1 MVTDGSVARRNR
13 VGSISLAVAV
23 AGAVG
28 SRVALAV
35 GPFAGETWLRLVAA
49 GFEAAV
55 VGGLADWFAVTAL
68 FRHPL
73 GLPIPHTAII
83 PRRREKIIESI
94 VSMVQNE
101 WLSPDVIGSRL
112 SRIAPSALILEWL
125 DDPAHVARLGGP
137 VRDLLR
143 ALGRTLGEAQV
154 HDFVERT
161 IRHQLR
167 DLPSDQ
173 TIARLL
179 DRAVKS
185 DSTGAII
192 QSVALSLANLA
203 DRPQTAAELE
213 WWIQRSAEKLRES
226 GKRMV
231 PFFLRRQVVQRKIV
245 DAACAYAS
253 SELRLAAQD
262 PDHPL
267 RRAALATLGRF
278 AERLAASDPQ
288 ASLQVARARTALV
301 ESMELRPVIAESLLR
316 LRGQLDQE
324 LADPNGQLSTFLD
337 RQMRD
342 GVVRVLS
349 DPARRDT
356 FDAWVRTTAIDL
368 LEKNHHQIGLTVRE
382 NLEAL
387 ETGKLVQQIE
397 DRVGGDLQFVR
408 LNGAVVGGLIGLLLA
423 AVSLALGH

>member
-1 MVTDGSVARRNR
+1 MARRNR

-23 AGAVG
+23 VGALA

-35 GPFAGETWLRLVAA
+35 GPLAGAAWLHVVAA

-83 PRRREKIIESI
+83 PNRREKIIESI

-101 WLSPDVIGSRL
+101 WLSPDVIGTRL
-112 SRIAPSALILEWL
+112 SRIAPSALLLEWL
-125 DDPAHVARLGGP
+125 EDPSHVARLGGP
-137 VRDLLR
+137 MRDLLR
-143 ALGRTLGEAQV
+143 ALGRTVNEPEV
-154 HDFVERT
+154 HDLIERT
-161 IRHQLR
+161 IRHQLH

-179 DRAVKS
+179 ARAVKS
-185 DSTGAII
+185 DSADAIV
-192 QSVALSLANLA
+192 QSVALSAANLA
-203 DRPQTAAELE
+203 DRPQTAEELE

-253 SELRLAAQD
+253 SELRLAAYD
-262 PDHPL
+262 RDHPL
-267 RRAALATLGRF
+267 RRAALGALARF
-278 AERLAASDPQ
+278 AERLGAGDPQ
-288 ASLQVARARTALV
+288 ASMQVARARSALV
-301 ESMELRPVIAESLLR
+301 ESMELRPVIVEGLHR
-316 LRGQLDQE
+316 LQQQLDHE
-324 LADPNGQLSTFLD
+324 LADPHGPLSTFLD
-337 RQMRD
+337 RQLRE
-342 GVVRVLS
+342 GIVRVLA
-349 DPARRDT
+349 DPARRETLDH
-356 FDAWVRTTAIDL
+356 WVRSTAIDL
-368 LEKNHHQIGLTVRE
+368 LQKNHHQIGLTVRE

-387 ETGKLVQQIE
+387 ETGALVQQIE
-397 DRVGGDLQFVR
+397 DRVGNDLQFVR

-423 AVSLALGH
+423 LARVLLER

>member
-1 MVTDGSVARRNR
+1 MSVVARRNR
-13 VGSISLAVAV
+13 VGSISLAIAA
-23 AGAVG
+23 AGAVA
-28 SRVALAV
+28 SRVGLAV
-35 GPFAGETWLRLVAA
+35 GPFVGETWLGIVAA

-73 GLPIPHTAII
+73 GIPIPHTAII
-83 PRRREKIIESI
+83 PKRREKIIESI

-101 WLSPDVIGSRL
+101 WLSPEVIGSRL
-112 SRIAPSALILEWL
+112 TRIAPSALILEWL
-125 DDPAHVARLGGP
+125 ADPAHVARLGGP

-161 IRHQLR
+161 IRNQLQE
-167 DLPSDQ
+167 LPADA

-179 DRAVKS
+179 ARTVKS
-185 DSTGAII
+185 ESAGAAV

-203 DRPQTAAELE
+203 DRPQTAEELE
-213 WWIQRSAEKLRES
+213 WWIQRSAVKLRES
-226 GKRMV
+226 GKRVV

-278 AERLAASDPQ
+278 AERLAAGDPQ
-288 ASLQVARARTALV
+288 ASLQVARVRTALV
-301 ESMELRPVIAESLLR
+301 ESMELRPLVAEALLR

-324 LADPNGQLSTFLD
+324 LADPDGQLSTFLD
-337 RQMRD
+337 RQIHT
-342 GVVRVLS
+342 GVLRVLS

-356 FDAWVRTTAIDL
+356 FDAWVRATAIDL

-408 LNGAVVGGLIGLLLA
+408 LNGAVVGGLIGLLFALVHVWLA
-423 AVSLALGH
+423 S

>member
-1 MVTDGSVARRNR
+1 MVARRNR

-23 AGAVG
+23 AGAVA
-28 SRVALAV
+28 SRVALVV
-35 GPFAGETWLRLVAA
+35 GPLAGETWLQIVAA

-83 PRRREKIIESI
+83 PNRREKIIESI

-101 WLSPDVIGSRL
+101 WLSPDVIGARL
-112 SRIAPSALILEWL
+112 TRITPSALLLEWL
-125 DDPAHVARLGGP
+125 EDPSHLARLGGP
-137 VRDLLR
+137 MRDLLR
-143 ALGRTLGEAQV
+143 ALGRTVNEPEV
-154 HDFVERT
+154 HDLIERT
-161 IRHQLR
+161 IRHQLH

-179 DRAVKS
+179 ARAVKS
-185 DSTGAII
+185 ASADAIV
-192 QSVALSLANLA
+192 QSVALSFANLA
-203 DRPQTAAELE
+203 DRPQTAEELE
-213 WWIQRSAEKLRES
+213 WWIARSAEKMRES

-253 SELRLAAQD
+253 SELRLAARD

-267 RRAALATLGRF
+267 RRAALGTLARF
-278 AERLAASDPQ
+278 AERLAAGDPQ
-288 ASLQVARARTALV
+288 ASLQVARARSALI
-301 ESMELRPVIAESLLR
+301 ESMELRPVIVEGLHR
-316 LRGQLDQE
+316 LQQQLDQE
-324 LADPNGQLSTFLD
+324 LADPHGQLSVFLD
-337 RQMRD
+337 RQLRE
-342 GVVRVLS
+342 GIVRVLG
-349 DPARRDT
+349 DAARRDA
-356 FDAWVRTTAIDL
+356 FDHWVRTTAIDL
-368 LEKNHHQIGLTVRE
+368 LQKNHHQIGLTVRE

-387 ETGKLVQQIE
+387 ETGALVQQIE
-397 DRVGGDLQFVR
+397 DRVGADLQFVR

-423 AVSLALGH
+423 LLRVVFEH

>member
-1 MVTDGSVARRNR
+1 MVARRNR
-13 VGSISLAVAV
+13 VGTISLSIAA
-23 AGAVG
+23 AGAVA

-35 GPFAGETWLRLVAA
+35 GPLAGKPWLQIVAA

-73 GLPIPHTAII
+73 GIPIPHTAII
-83 PRRREKIIESI
+83 PNRREKIIESI

-112 SRIAPSALILEWL
+112 GRIAPSALLLEWL
-125 DDPAHVARLGGP
+125 EDPSHVARLGGP
-137 VRDLLR
+137 MRDLLR
-143 ALGRTLGEAQV
+143 ALGRTVNEPEV
-154 HDFVERT
+154 HDLIERT
-161 IRHQLR
+161 IRHQLQ

-179 DRAVKS
+179 ARAVKS
-185 DSTGAII
+185 ASADAIV
-192 QSVALSLANLA
+192 QSVALSFANLA
-203 DRPQTAAELE
+203 DRPQTAEELE

-253 SELRLAAQD
+253 SELRLAARD
-262 PDHPL
+262 RDHPL
-267 RRAALATLGRF
+267 RRAALGTLGRF
-278 AERLAASDPQ
+278 AERLASGDPQ
-288 ASLQVARARTALV
+288 ASLQVARARAALV
-301 ESMELRPVIAESLLR
+301 ESAELRPVIAEGLHR
-316 LRGQLDQE
+316 LQQQLDHE
-324 LADPNGQLSTFLD
+324 LADPQGPLSTFLD
-337 RQMRD
+337 RQLRE
-342 GVVRVLS
+342 GIVRALA
-349 DPARRDT
+349 DPARRETLDH
-356 FDAWVRTTAIDL
+356 WVRSTAIDL

-387 ETGKLVQQIE
+387 ETDKLVQQIE
-397 DRVGGDLQFVR
+397 DRVGADLQFVR

-423 AVSLALGH
+423 LAREFFER

>member
-1 MVTDGSVARRNR
+1 VARRNR
-13 VGSISLAVAV
+13 VGSISLAIAVVGAV
-23 AGAVG
+23 A

-35 GPFAGETWLRLVAA
+35 GPVAGETWLQIVAA

-83 PRRREKIIESI
+83 PHRREKIIESI

-101 WLSPDVIGSRL
+101 WLSPEVIGSRL
-112 SRIAPSALILEWL
+112 NRIAPSALLLEWL
-125 DDPAHVARLGGP
+125 DDPAHLARLGGP
-137 VRDLLR
+137 MRDLLR
-143 ALGRTLGEAQV
+143 ALGRTLGEPEV
-154 HDFVERT
+154 HDLIERT
-161 IRHQLR
+161 IRRQLQ
-167 DLPSDQ
+167 DLPSDD

-179 DRAVKS
+179 ARAVRS
-185 DSTGAII
+185 ESAGAVV

-203 DRPQTAAELE
+203 DRPATAEELE

-245 DAACAYAS
+245 EAACAYAS
-253 SELRLAAQD
+253 SELRLAAHD

-267 RRAALATLGRF
+267 RRAALATLARF
-278 AERLAASDPQ
+278 AERLANGDPQ
-288 ASLQVARARTALV
+288 ASLQVARVRRALL
-301 ESMELRPVIAESLLR
+301 ESMELRPIIDEGLVR
-316 LRGQLDQE
+316 LREQLDRE
-324 LADPNGQLSTFLD
+324 LADPNGQLSSFLD
-337 RQMRD
+337 RQMRE
-342 GVVRVLS
+342 GIMRALA
-349 DPARRDT
+349 DPARRDA
-356 FDAWVRTTAIDL
+356 FDHWVRATAIDL

-397 DRVGGDLQFVR
+397 DRVGADLQFVR
-408 LNGAVVGGLIGLLLA
+408 LNGAVVGGLIGAAIALA
-423 AVSLALGH
+423 HVLVAR

>member
-1 MVTDGSVARRNR
+1 VARRNR
-13 VGSISLAVAV
+13 IGSISLVVAV
-23 AGAVG
+23 AGAVL
-28 SRVALAV
+28 SRVGLAV
-35 GPFAGETWLRLVAA
+35 GPFAGETWLSIVAA
-49 GFEAAV
+49 GFEAAL

-73 GLPIPHTAII
+73 GIPIPHTAII
-83 PRRREKIIESI
+83 PHRREKIIESI

-101 WLSPDVIGSRL
+101 WLSPDVIGARL
-112 SRIAPSALILEWL
+112 TRIAPSALLLEWL
-125 DDPAHVARLGGP
+125 DDPAHVARLGSP

-154 HDFVERT
+154 HEFVERT
-161 IRHQLR
+161 IRHQLQ
-167 DLPSDQ
+167 DLPSNE

-179 DRAVKS
+179 ARAVKS
-185 DSTGAII
+185 ESAGAVV

-203 DRPQTAAELE
+203 DRPATAEELE
-213 WWIQRSAEKLRES
+213 WWIQRSATKLRES
-226 GKRMV
+226 GKRVV

-253 SELRLAAQD
+253 SELRLAASD
-262 PDHPL
+262 PEHPL

-278 AERLAASDPQ
+278 AERLAAGDPE
-288 ASLQVARARTALV
+288 ASLQVARVRRALL
-301 ESMELRPVIAESLLR
+301 ESMELRPIIAEALAR
-316 LRGQLDQE
+316 LRDQLDRE
-324 LADPNGQLSTFLD
+324 LADPEGQLSTFLD

-342 GVVRVLS
+342 GIVRVLS
-349 DPARRDT
+349 DPARRET
-356 FDAWVRTTAIDL
+356 LDAWVRSTAIDL
-368 LEKNHHQIGLTVRE
+368 LERHHDQIGLTVRE

-423 AVSLALGH
+423 LLHLLLA

>member
-1 MVTDGSVARRNR
+1 MVARRNR

-23 AGAVG
+23 AGAIA
-28 SRVALAV
+28 SRVALVV
-35 GPFAGETWLRLVAA
+35 GPFAGATWLELVAA

-83 PRRREKIIESI
+83 PNRREKIIESI

-112 SRIAPSALILEWL
+112 SRIAPSALLLEWL
-125 DDPAHVARLGGP
+125 DDPSHLARLGGP
-137 VRDLLR
+137 MRDLLR
-143 ALGRTLGEAQV
+143 ALGRTVNEPEV
-154 HDFVERT
+154 HDLIERT
-161 IRHQLR
+161 IRHQLH

-179 DRAVKS
+179 ARAVKS

-203 DRPQTAAELE
+203 DRPQTAEELE
-213 WWIQRSAEKLRES
+213 WWIQRSAQKLRES

-253 SELRLAAQD
+253 SELRLAARD
-262 PDHPL
+262 PEHPL
-267 RRAALATLGRF
+267 RRAALGSLARF
-278 AERLAASDPQ
+278 AELLAAGDEH
-288 ASLQVARARTALV
+288 AKLQVARARSALV
-301 ESMELRPVIAESLLR
+301 ESMELRPVIVEALHR
-316 LRGQLDQE
+316 LQRQLDDE
-324 LADPNGQLSTFLD
+324 LADPQGQLSTFLD
-337 RQMRD
+337 RQLRE
-342 GVVRVLS
+342 GIVRALA
-349 DPARRDT
+349 DPARRDAL
-356 FDAWVRTTAIDL
+356 DHWVRTTAIDL
-368 LEKNHHQIGLTVRE
+368 LQKNHHQIGLTVRE

-387 ETGKLVQQIE
+387 ETGALVQQIE
-397 DRVGGDLQFVR
+397 DRVGADLQFVR

-423 AVSLALGH
+423 LLRVVFEH